1 MELIDRRIVQ
11 CLQRD
16 GRAPFRR
23 LAEALGIS
31 EQTVARRYRALH
43 NDGALRVRA
52 YLGDRA
58 TGTQRWFVRVQCRPD
73 AADVLADAIAARD
86 DVSWV
91 STTSGGSEIVCVA
104 FTDPDAPRGSVLARL
119 PRTSQVLSFTAF
131 AVLHMHVSSDTKW
144 LAYDDP
150 LSPEQLAVLRPHR
163 PSPGPSASPTLRPD
177 DAPLLA
183 ELNRDGRL
191 GVVALAKATGWPQS
205 RVSTRLDELLSSGAL
220 HIAVD
225 LAPPLFGFHAS
236 AYLWLTVTP
245 GELDATGHALSLHP
259 ETTFSAAVT
268 GAANLLVTVTCRTT
282 EDLYLYVTSKIGALP
297 AVHQVEIVPVLH
309 HLKQSGTLMR
319 NGRLVLEPA

>member
-1 MELIDRRIVQ
+1 VERIDRQIVQ

-16 GRAPFRR
+16 GRTPFRR
-23 LAEALGIS
+23 IAEALGVS

-43 NDGALRVRA
+43 NDGALRVRTQ
-52 YLGDRA
+52 LGDGV

-73 AADVLADAIAARD
+73 AADALADAIAGRE

-104 FTDPDAPRGSVLARL
+104 FTDPGATRGSVLARL

-144 LAYDDP
+144 LAFDNA
-150 LSPEQLAVLRPHR
+150 LSPEQLAVLRQGKPGAGVR
-163 PSPGPSASPTLRPD
+163 PSTTIRAE

-183 ELNRDGRL
+183 ELGRDGRV
-191 GVVALAKATGWPQS
+191 GVVALARATGWPQS
-205 RVSTRLDELLSSGAL
+205 RVSARLDELLSSGAL
-220 HIAVD
+220 HVAVD
-225 LAPPLFGFHAS
+225 LAPRLFGFHAS

-245 GELDATGHALSLHP
+245 GELDATGRALSLHP
-259 ETTFSAAVT
+259 ETTVSAAVT

-282 EDLYLYVTSKIGALP
+282 EELYLYVTGKIGALP

-309 HLKQSGTLMR
+309 QLKQSGTR
-319 NGRLVLEPA
+319 VHNGRLVLD